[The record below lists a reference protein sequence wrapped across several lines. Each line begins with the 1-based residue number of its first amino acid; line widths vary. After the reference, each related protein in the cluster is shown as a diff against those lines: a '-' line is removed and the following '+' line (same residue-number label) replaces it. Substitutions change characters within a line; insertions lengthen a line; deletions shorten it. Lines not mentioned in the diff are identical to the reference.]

1 MNGGKLLAIVRELS
15 TICDNC
21 VAKIAELEKSN
32 AQLEARL
39 GALEHRK
46 VGRPRKE
53 AHGDEVQRQRPV
65 SPN

>member
-21 VAKIAELEKSN
+21 VAKIAELE
-32 AQLEARL
+32 ARL
-39 GALEHRK
+39 AALENRK

-53 AHGDEVQRQRPV
+53 LDEVQRQRPA
-65 SPN
+65 SDNRD